1 MSLTL
6 LVINNKNYIVFSQL
20 RSYILFF
27 CPVSVQRYPLL
38 FQIVTFLRSCIQNAI
53 PTLASY
59 TNSCNGSGSSLS
71 TLEVKT
77 MSVSR
82 LKPAYRVV
90 WTMCNLLFSE
100 CVTVSPLSH
109 RPFWYFH
116 LTSHNVCLEGSVVC
130 RLSSNPSKYVSVFSS
145 GGDQVFMFP

>member
-1 MSLTL
+1 
-6 LVINNKNYIVFSQL
+6 
-20 RSYILFF
+20 
-27 CPVSVQRYPLL
+27 
-38 FQIVTFLRSCIQNAI
+38 
-53 PTLASY
+53 
-59 TNSCNGSGSSLS
+59 
-71 TLEVKT
+71 

-145 GGDQVFMFP
+145 GGDQVFMFPWCIYTTWDFRPIEPTVLRRIQVCHIVLGGPITEGESVSPTNKCRVYGEQSFNWTKTWRTEPPTFMDLRSAE